1 MKNLLKMSVYFISGI
16 DTDAGKSIATGV
28 IAATLQNQGRKVIT
42 QKFIQTGC
50 REISEDIQKHR
61 EIMGI
66 PLQEVDLDRTTC
78 PYIMSYPASPHLAAE
93 IDGIT
98 VDKDLIHHA
107 TEKLSRQYDIVLLEG
122 AGGLYVPVNRHYLT
136 IDYISEY
143 GYPLILVTSSK
154 LGSINHTLMSL
165 ELCRIRGIRVSHVI
179 YNDFPDNSEFIKAD
193 SIRVI
198 GEYLKNYF
206 PDTPLIELPVIEK
219 NTCPRL
225 DIKL

>member
-206 PDTPLIELPVIEK
+206 PDTP
-219 NTCPRL
+219 
-225 DIKL
+225 